1 VPLTSK
7 FKSLSNGRFGWLLN
21 VLFFVAVFVGVSAFQ
36 MRNMLS
42 PSGDL
47 SPELS
52 GPLLRGG
59 NYDIADIGEKP
70 ALVYFFAPWCKI
82 CGASAD
88 NLARLRRLRDENSLE
103 ILAVALDWQNVDE
116 VRQYVERHE
125 IDLPVLLGGQSVTT
139 NWKIYAFPTYYVL
152 DSERHIRRRDL
163 GYSTQLGLW
172 WRTWLVD

>member
-1 VPLTSK
+1 VSLISK
-7 FKSLSNGRFGWLLN
+7 LKIISEGRLSWLLN
-21 VLFFVAVFVGVSAFQ
+21 VLFFVAVFIGVSTFQ
-36 MRNMLS
+36 MRNMLP

-47 SPELS
+47 SPPLS

-59 NYDIADIGEKP
+59 TYDIAEIGDKP

-88 NLARLRRLRDENSLE
+88 NLARLRRLRDERSLE

-125 IDLPVLLGGQSVTT
+125 IELPVLLGSQNVTSI
-139 NWKIYAFPTYYVL
+139 WKIYAFPTYYVL
-152 DSERHIRRRDL
+152 DSNRHIRRRDL
-163 GYSTQLGLW
+163 GYSTQFGLW

>member
-1 VPLTSK
+1 MSIISK
-7 FKSLSNGRFGWLLN
+7 LRAFSSSRFGWLLN
-21 VLFFVAVFVGVSAFQ
+21 ALFFVALFIGVSAFQ

-42 PSGDL
+42 PSGEL

-59 NYDIADIGEKP
+59 DYDIAEIGGKP

-88 NLARLRRLRDENSLE
+88 NLARLRRLRDEQSLA
-103 ILAVALDWQNVDE
+103 ILAVALDWQDVDE
-116 VRQYVERHE
+116 VRQYVVRHE
-125 IDLPVLLGGQSVTT
+125 IDLPVILGGQSVASD
-139 NWKIYAFPTYYVL
+139 WQIVAFPSYYVL
-152 DSERHIRRRDL
+152 DSDRHIRRRDL
-163 GYSTQLGLW
+163 GYSTQFGLW

>member
-1 VPLTSK
+1 MSIASK
-7 FKSLSNGRFGWLLN
+7 VKSFAKGRFGWLLN
-21 VLFFVAVFVGVSAFQ
+21 VLFFVAVFIGVSTFQ

-47 SPELS
+47 SPALS

-59 NYDIADIGEKP
+59 TYDIADIGDKP
-70 ALVYFFAPWCKI
+70 TLVYFFAPWCKI

-125 IDLPVLLGGQSVTT
+125 IDLPVLLGGNNVARD
-139 NWKIYAFPTYYVL
+139 WKIYAFPTYYVL
-152 DSERHIRRRDL
+152 DSDRHIRRRDL
-163 GYSTQLGLW
+163 GYSTQFGLW
-172 WRTWLVD
+172 WRTWLVH